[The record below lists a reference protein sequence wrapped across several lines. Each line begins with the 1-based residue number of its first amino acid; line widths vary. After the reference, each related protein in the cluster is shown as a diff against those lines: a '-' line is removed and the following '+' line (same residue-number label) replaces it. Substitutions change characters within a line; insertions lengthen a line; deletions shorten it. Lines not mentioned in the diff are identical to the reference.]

1 MGELKDVNRDDLLNR
16 YADHSFTEITVDDQ
30 TRVDFEHD
38 DTIDSVGDSPTLPG
52 TARFAFASGPTLVVG
67 QRVINSGFT
76 TNTDYNGTH
85 IVSAT
90 DGTTYFEVTG
100 ISFGTTEAGNL
111 AALVGSAQDKVVDV
125 AYQRIRQELVGGGNI
140 LLGDFTFQG
149 STKFGG
155 STAILPDGAIDVVG
169 TDAPTGRIRTIRYQA
184 NANGAGALQLG
195 HSRGSEGSLSA
206 LLSGDKIGQILYVGD
221 DGVQV
226 DSSGPFIR
234 AFTTENWSASAKGN
248 QIRFETIPNGS
259 TTAAL
264 AFVVSEHGYPEAP
277 AYTVATLPN
286 VGGGGGIIFVSDET
300 GGATLALSDGTNW
313 RRVQDRAV
321 VA

>member
-16 YADHSFTEITVDDQ
+16 YADHSFTEIPIGDQ

-38 DTIDSVGDSPTLPG
+38 DAIDTVSDSGG
-52 TARFAFASGPTLVVG
+52 TARFNFASGPTLIVG

-90 DGTTYFEVTG
+90 DGTTYFEVSG
-100 ISFGTTEAGNL
+100 ISFGTTEVGAL
-111 AALVGSAQDKVVDV
+111 AALIGSAQSKIVDV
-125 AYQRIRQELVGGGNI
+125 AYQRIRQELVGGGSI

-155 STAILPDGAIDVVG
+155 DTTIPPDGAIDVVG
-169 TDAPTGRIRTIRYQA
+169 TDAPTGRIRSTRYQA
-184 NANGAGALQLG
+184 TPNGAGALQLG

-206 LLSGDKIGQILYVGD
+206 LLAQDRLGQVLFNGD
-221 DGVQV
+221 DADSV
-226 DSSGPFIR
+226 DASGAVIR
-234 AFTTENWSASAKGN
+234 AIATENWSSTARGT
-248 QIRFETIPNGS
+248 QIRFETTDDG
-259 TTAAL
+259 AAVFVI
-264 AFVVSEHGYPEAP
+264 AFIVSEHGYPEAP
-277 AYTVATLPN
+277 DYEVASLPN
-286 VGGGGGIIFVSDET
+286 VGPGGGIIYVSDET
-300 GGATLALSDGTNW
+300 GGATLAFSDGTNW
-313 RRVQDRAV
+313 RRVQDRAI